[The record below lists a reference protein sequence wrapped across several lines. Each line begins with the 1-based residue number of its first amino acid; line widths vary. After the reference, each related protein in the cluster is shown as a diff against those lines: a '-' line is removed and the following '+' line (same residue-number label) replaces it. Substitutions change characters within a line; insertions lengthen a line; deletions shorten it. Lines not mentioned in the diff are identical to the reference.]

1 MVDPLSMVAGVVTK
15 IILSKALEKVGE
27 KVGETGWD
35 KTGEAIQ
42 AVCQAVQGKLQSAG
56 TGGLLTRAEANSNE
70 ANTQVLQAE
79 IITQMQ
85 EDQDFATKLQELVQ
99 QMQSQSPT
107 VQVILEELRVRG
119 KVEIGNIK
127 QVSEGQSNAQQTFGK
142 NWLVGGDAKIGDITQ
157 ENRGGK

>member
-1 MVDPLSMVAGVVTK
+1 
-15 IILSKALEKVGE
+15 
-27 KVGETGWD
+27 
-35 KTGEAIQ
+35 
-42 AVCQAVQGKLQSAG
+42 
-56 TGGLLTRAEANSNE
+56 
-70 ANTQVLQAE
+70 
-79 IITQMQ
+79 
-85 EDQDFATKLQELVQ
+85 
-99 QMQSQSPT
+99 MQSQSPT